1 MTEQADRIMET
12 TIDGFVRDIAA
23 RYGDVLSSRYE
34 ELEGIPQTPES
45 ILPRLEYLQRS
56 HPSTRDIT
64 LGIGFCRLAL
74 HEPRASEAFEFLS
87 SVTPSPL
94 ARFFLLITRM
104 RFGAHDRAFVELR
117 ALLRETA
124 VIFPDIAFSLFSA
137 VAEANR
143 CSGWCAMLPDGR
155 LVVGLPDHAAHDLI
169 LRHDGK
175 ERPADLAL
183 LTRLSGYQ
191 VWAIGNFIL
200 PPHLPRIDILQEGRD
215 LLGSGIDSRTVW
227 AFEGFIEGTAEG
239 LSGWCR
245 YPNNPGAADQIHV
258 RAVQDDHMLF
268 DATVGL
274 PDDETLQPE
283 KPRTDFVIPWQALLG
298 ARTPAVKVTDRLG
311 RAFYGSPLDPLAGG
325 RYARTQAE
333 WVASLFPSAH
343 PTAVRPSFNQP
354 FPTLYTPLFTVP
366 EAAAPTIPARQVA
379 VIIPVYRGYE
389 VTRTCITLVLQHR
402 GPNERIVIVNDCS
415 PDERIIA
422 FLDTLAGLD
431 GVTVLTNA
439 RNGGFTFSANRGLR
453 AVERD
458 EDAILLN
465 SDTLPP
471 PHWIAALRRTVYR
484 APDIGTATPLSNAAT
499 IFSYPNAHGQ
509 NPVPAYEEVI
519 ETAERLAA
527 CENDALIDVPT
538 AHGYCMYIRADC
550 LHQTGLLRED
560 VFAQGYGE
568 ENDFSRRAAAL
579 GWRHVACLQTFVGH
593 AEGQSFS
600 AVRNDLI
607 RRNLATLN
615 GLHPGYDRMVQVW
628 QARDPL
634 RPLRRDLDLS
644 RLRHAIAGRPV
655 VALLTHDRQGG
666 VQRFV
671 TERAGENLAAG
682 HVPLILSPHRSGS
695 GDTGWTI
702 IPFLPEDYPNITAPR
717 KGAELRTL
725 LLDLGCDR
733 IEIHSYIGSGIRD
746 VHWVSRSGI
755 DYAVYLHDYSWFCPR
770 ITLVSHNNLY
780 CGEPAHDVCQRC
792 IADLGPL
799 NSDDAPLDLLRDLS
813 DDLFRRAGAIIASC
827 QDVADRYRRH
837 IDTPI
842 TLGQWEPP
850 VPTRPATFLPKAP
863 DEIRRILLIGAIG
876 IEKGYNILLALARH
890 VADHALPMRF
900 VIIGYTCDDPRLLAT
915 GVVEITGRYGEHELA
930 ALIRR
935 HPCDWGFLPAIWPE
949 TWSYILTEFW
959 RQNVPV
965 ITFDIG
971 APAARVRA
979 TGTGL
984 TVPLHLPIASLA
996 TVLLT
1001 PWLLRIH

>member
-1 MTEQADRIMET
+1 MEQ
-12 TIDGFVRDIAA
+12 TINRFVRDMSD
-23 RYGDVLSSRYE
+23 RHGRVLSSRHDGLADLSE
-34 ELEGIPQTPES
+34 TPEVL
-45 ILPRLEYLQRS
+45 LPRLEYLQRS
-56 HPSTRDIT
+56 HPSARDIT

-74 HEPRASEAFEFLS
+74 DEPRASEAFEFLS
-87 SVTPSPL
+87 SVTLSPL

-104 RFGAHDRAFVELR
+104 RFGAPDRAFVELR

-124 VIFPDIAFSLFSA
+124 VIFPDIAFPLFSA
-137 VAEANR
+137 IAEANR

-155 LVVGLPDHAAHDLI
+155 LVAGLPEHAAHDLV
-169 LRHDGK
+169 LRHDG
-175 ERPADLAL
+175 EEQSAELAL
-183 LTRLSGYQ
+183 LARPPGYQ
-191 VWAIGNFIL
+191 VWEIGNFVL
-200 PPHLPRIDILQEGRD
+200 PPHLPRIDILHEGRG

-227 AFEGFIEGTAEG
+227 TFEGFVEGAAEG

-245 YPNNPGAADQIHV
+245 YPNNLEASDHILV
-258 RAVQDDHMLF
+258 RTVEDNRTLF
-268 DATVGL
+268 DGEIGP
-274 PDDETLQPE
+274 PDDGPQDSLLQAE
-283 KPRTDFVIPWQALLG
+283 KPRTDFLLPWQDMEG
-298 ARTPAVKVTDRLG
+298 PTTPAVTVTDRFG
-311 RAFYGSPLDPLAGG
+311 RALYGSPIDPLAGG

-333 WVASLFPSAH
+333 WVATRFASAYPASAR
-343 PTAVRPSFNQP
+343 PTFNQP
-354 FPTLYTPLFTVP
+354 FPTLYAPRFAVP
-366 EAAAPTIPARQVA
+366 EADAPAIPTRKVA

-402 GPNERIVIVNDCS
+402 GANERVVIINDCS
-415 PDERIIA
+415 PDERITA
-422 FLDTLAGLD
+422 FLDTLATLD

-439 RNGGFTFSANRGLR
+439 RNGGFTFSSNRGLR

-471 PHWIAALRRTVYR
+471 PHWIDALRRTVYR
-484 APDIGTATPLSNAAT
+484 AADIGTATPLSNAAT
-499 IFSYPNAHGQ
+499 IFSYPSADGQ
-509 NPVPAYEEVI
+509 NPVPSYEEVI
-519 ETAERLAA
+519 ETAEQLAA
-527 CENDALIDVPT
+527 CGCDALIDVPT
-538 AHGYCMYIRADC
+538 AHGYCMYIRAEC

-579 GWRHVACLQTFVGH
+579 GWRHVACLETFVGH

-600 AVRNDLI
+600 AVKSDLV
-607 RRNLATLN
+607 RRNLAILN
-615 GLHPGYDRMVQVW
+615 GLHPGYDRMVQEW
-628 QARDPL
+628 LARDPL
-634 RPLRRDLDLS
+634 GAFRRDLDLA

-671 TERAGENLAAG
+671 TERARDNLAAG
-682 HVPLILSPHRSGS
+682 HVPLVVSPHRAGN
-695 GDTGWTI
+695 GAKDAGWRV
-702 IPFLPEDYPNITAPR
+702 IPFLPEDYPNITLPR
-717 KGAELRTL
+717 QGAELHTL
-725 LLDLGCDR
+725 LRALGCDR
-733 IEIHSYIGSGIRD
+733 IEIHSYIGAGIRD

-780 CGEPAHDVCQRC
+780 CGEPARDVCQRC

-837 IDTPI
+837 IDAPI

-900 VIIGYTCDDPRLLAT
+900 VIIGYTCDDARLLAT

-971 APAARVRA
+971 APAARIRA